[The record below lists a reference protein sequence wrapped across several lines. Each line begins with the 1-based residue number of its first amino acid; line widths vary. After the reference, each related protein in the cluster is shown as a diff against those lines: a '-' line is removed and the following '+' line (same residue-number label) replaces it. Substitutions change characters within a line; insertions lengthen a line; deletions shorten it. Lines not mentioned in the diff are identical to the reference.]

1 MYIYNYHVSPQPL
14 TSLPTFDSLTTFDLL
29 YNLWPLVQP
38 NISHLDVL
46 PWSEANLSSIL
57 SIGLPL
63 SLLPPN
69 LAAVVTFSSCPLMSP
84 KNVYCLTREINVYS
98 QIVSAISMTLF
109 HLSVVF
115 ALSLHNM
122 LHTNSPS
129 CGKQLWLHPQ
139 RRHLQVSVVQGKL
152 HLLPPRTR
160 TFRPGIFLVYP
171 LSVQVQ
177 PRQITWTPTRYQ
189 FNVSRNVTLPGV

>member
-29 YNLWPLVQP
+29 YNLWPLVKP

-115 ALSLHNM
+115 ALCLYTTCCIQILHLAESSFDCTLNADICRCRLYKESYTCY
-122 LHTNSPS
+122 LHAPERF
-129 CGKQLWLHPQ
+129 G
-139 RRHLQVSVVQGKL
+139 QVS
-152 HLLPPRTR
+152 
-160 TFRPGIFLVYP
+160 
-171 LSVQVQ
+171 S
-177 PRQITWTPTRYQ
+177 
-189 FNVSRNVTLPGV
+189 SCTL